1 MIKKVDSTPTRMMDK
16 SELIEKV
23 YNLSDEIENLNKRI
37 KQYKNK
43 IELLKKRQRPTIKIV
58 EKIVHVYDM
67 NHVDKNDNDLDNAI
81 DFAVELTGV
90 ERKYIMEKR
99 RTGQQVVAR
108 SIVYKILYAKG
119 YSLKQIGK
127 MFDKH
132 YTNILH
138 GLQQYDNVVSDPYK
152 YHTHV
157 YISNRDK
164 E

>member
-1 MIKKVDSTPTRMMDK
+1 
-16 SELIEKV
+16 
-23 YNLSDEIENLNKRI
+23 
-37 KQYKNK
+37 
-43 IELLKKRQRPTIKIV
+43 
-58 EKIVHVYDM
+58 M

-152 YHTHV
+152 YHTDV
-157 YISNRDK
+157 YISNRNT

>member
-16 SELIEKV
+16 SELIVKV
-23 YNLSDEIENLNKRI
+23 YNLSDEIENLNNRI
-37 KQYKNK
+37 EQYKSK

-99 RTGQQVVAR
+99 RTGQQVVGFDFISQGSDKPVDTACADIAVITPD
-108 SIVYKILYAKG
+108 SIENIITSKSTSRPFKKIFQKFEFL
-119 YSLKQIGK
+119 
-127 MFDKH
+127 
-132 YTNILH
+132 
-138 GLQQYDNVVSDPYK
+138 
-152 YHTHV
+152 
-157 YISNRDK
+157 R
-164 E
+164 